1 MAALGVTIGL
11 LLAVG
16 CGRLLGSLLFEIS
29 PTDPI
34 TLGLAG
40 GLVVA
45 VTVAASFVPAFRAS
59 RVDPIV
65 ALRCE

>member
-1 MAALGVTIGL
+1 M
-11 LLAVG
+11 
-16 CGRLLGSLLFEIS
+16 LFEIS
-29 PTDPI
+29 PMDPL
-34 TLGLAG
+34 TFSLAG

-45 VTVAASFVPAFRAS
+45 VTVAASLVPAFRAS